1 MILKSK
7 VVDISITKIQF
18 IQRSR
23 NNCQTTILKVTSR
36 ICSTNEDIYELAWL
50 GDQLNNYEEKREKN
64 SLSLKEKIKILEDEI
79 SKISP

>member
-23 NNCQTTILKVTSR
+23 NNCRTTILKVTSR
-36 ICSTNEDIYELAWL
+36 ICSTNEDKYELAWL
-50 GDQLNNYEEKREKN
+50 GDQLNNFEKRRRRT
-64 SLSLKEKIKILEDEI
+64 LKKK
-79 SKISP
+79 